1 MSTSYTISI
10 ENNRGANTNYA
21 TFMEPPEFTGGLQ
34 PFMNVWYTA
43 FVPQGGSFELRTGM
57 DFYAWTGTV
66 PTAPVPGV
74 VVTSGMSLLARLG
87 NDSVPGSTF
96 QKKVIQ
102 NFPVIEETSPS
113 AVSGAYEIKTG
124 QDFTMPNNT
133 YLVGLA
139 KVNNRGQVTPV
150 ASVAP
155 RNDMSIQITP
165 KMKFF
170 ITESQQ
176 ISGEIVDYHAVTRE
190 GATIDFSSGEGKGK
204 FYARVVQ
211 GADGRYTVTYYSDFD
226 N

>member
-34 PFMNVWYTA
+34 PLMNVWYSTFA
-43 FVPQGGSFELRTGM
+43 PQGGSFELRTGM

-66 PTAPVPGV
+66 PIAPAPGV

-96 QKKVIQ
+96 EKKIIQ
-102 NFPVIEETSPS
+102 TFPTIEEISPS

-124 QDFTMPNNT
+124 QDFTVPNNT

-139 KVNNRGQVTPV
+139 KVNHRGQVTPI

-165 KMKFF
+165 KMRFF

-176 ISGEIVDYHAVTRE
+176 VPGEIVDHHAVTRE
-190 GATIDFSSGEGKGK
+190 GATVDFSSGEGKGK
-204 FYARVVQ
+204 VYARVVQ
-211 GADGRYTVTYYSDFD
+211 GDDGRFTVAYYSNFD
-226 N
+226 Y